1 MKATHLTVAFL
12 GFSILISPRLS
23 SAAQSAPPPDVP
35 ALLQKLV
42 ASGEAQRGQIMDQLH
57 QIQDPNLIVPPVLA
71 ALDTVDPQDAWKL
84 LDVLAPFSHLARPE
98 PLIRLARRY
107 VHVPSTIETQL
118 ATIGAPARTALL
130 KAIADECVIW
140 EPLSPENQTDDGPA
154 SDEDPQTRRSQ
165 AFMEWVARTL
175 GSISPAGLDDLLQ
188 MLRSHDACQSNVA
201 RAGLISY
208 VLNSAPPADQRI
220 VRALSAA
227 LNAPDPILQ
236 AAAVQIVEPVI
247 GFQYAKLTPGLTKSL
262 FSILKTH
269 PDAEIR
275 SRALSLLL
283 QASGDTPKK
292 AAEIASHDSDGSIQ
306 DLAANFLEELSAR

>member
-1 MKATHLTVAFL
+1 
-12 GFSILISPRLS
+12 
-23 SAAQSAPPPDVP
+23 
-35 ALLQKLV
+35 
-42 ASGEAQRGQIMDQLH
+42 
-57 QIQDPNLIVPPVLA
+57 
-71 ALDTVDPQDAWKL
+71 
-84 LDVLAPFSHLARPE
+84 
-98 PLIRLARRY
+98 
-107 VHVPSTIETQL
+107 
-118 ATIGAPARTALL
+118 
-130 KAIADECVIW
+130 
-140 EPLSPENQTDDGPA
+140 
-154 SDEDPQTRRSQ
+154 
-165 AFMEWVARTL
+165 MEWVARTL

-269 PDAEIR
+269 PDAETR

-292 AAEIASHDSDGSIQ
+292 AAEIASHDPDGRVQ